1 MKKFTALFLLNF
13 FIVCISANN
22 IEIKTETIDLEN
34 AKINISVPVKNKDI
48 IFKEFLNISSNNPN
62 IELSN
67 IQFKPEPVM
76 QYVPAVDKQI
86 LVFNKDFNILLN
98 AKKKNEIS
106 GASNLFLSYYR
117 NNQDAIE
124 EHSLEIELFKK
135 IEVPAKPQ
143 TDEPSSPNVQST
155 KKIAKHN
162 SEKTGFWNNI
172 NKLSTYVQDT
182 IKTNNSMTLRFFLVF
197 LLGLLMSLTP
207 CIYPMIP
214 ITAGI
219 LQAQG
224 SKSVFKNLLLSL
236 SYTFGIATTFA
247 VFGLSAALTGNLF
260 GKILMHPVFILF
272 IVAVLAYFAFAMLGF
287 YELYIPNSMQTG
299 ASANVNG
306 SYISAFIF
314 GAISGSVASPCLSPG
329 LALLLSIVA
338 TLGSKFLGFMLLFT
352 FGMGLGIPLLI
363 IGTFS
368 SSLNVLP
375 RSGFWMVEIKKLF
388 AFMLFGMCFY
398 FLSNIIAYNKLIWLI
413 AAFIL
418 ASGIYYLKNISVYD
432 SKLWRVI
439 KNIIGIGLCAFS
451 IVLFFKAYQQTFYPQ
466 STVIAHSELWMANY
480 DEANQKALSQSKKLF
495 IDIGADFCSLC
506 KAIDSQLFNNAA
518 VKEKLSDFV
527 TVKVD
532 ATDEASYPYHN
543 LKTSYDI
550 IGVPTILVIDPSSK
564 ALIKKWGGEL
574 YNITPE
580 EFIEELE
587 IITND

>member
-1 MKKFTALFLLNF
+1 MKKISALIFINF
-13 FIVCISANN
+13 IFSFISANN
-22 IEIKTETIDLEN
+22 MTIKIENIDNKN
-34 AKINISVPVKNKDI
+34 AKINISVPIANNDI
-48 IFKEFLNISSNNPN
+48 IFKEFLNVSINNPN

-67 IQFKPEPVM
+67 IEFKPEPTM
-76 QYVPAVDKQI
+76 QYIPSFDKQMPI
-86 LVFNKDFNILLN
+86 FNKDFTIILN
-98 AKKKNEIS
+98 AKKKGEITEP
-106 GASNLFLSYYR
+106 SNLFVSFYR
-117 NNQDAIE
+117 NNQDLIE
-124 EHSLEIELFKK
+124 EHNFEIELFKTT
-135 IEVPAKPQ
+135 EVSQKALIDETKSKNEIPATCKAP
-143 TDEPSSPNVQST
+143 T
-155 KKIAKHN
+155 KVAK
-162 SEKTGFWNNI
+162 KGFWQFLNQ
-172 NKLSTYVQDT
+172 LSTYTQDT
-182 IKTNNSMTLRFFLVF
+182 IKTNNSMTIRFFLVF

-247 VFGLSAALTGNLF
+247 VFGLSAAFTGNLF

-306 SYISAFIF
+306 SLFSAFIF

-398 FLSNIIAYNKLIWLI
+398 FLSNILSYNKLIWLI
-413 AAFIL
+413 AISIL
-418 ASGIYYLKNISVYD
+418 ITGIYYLKNISSHD
-432 SKLWRVI
+432 SKTWRII
-439 KNIIGIGLCAFS
+439 KNIFGISLSACSIILFS
-451 IVLFFKAYQQTFYPQ
+451 KAYQETFYPQ
-466 STVIAHSELWMANY
+466 QQIISHNGLWMTDY
-480 DEANQKALSQSKKLF
+480 DEANQKALLSSKKLF
-495 IDIGADFCSLC
+495 VDIGADFCSLC
-506 KAIDSQLFNNAA
+506 KAIDSQLFNNDV
-518 VKEKLSDFV
+518 VKKHLKEFV

-532 ATDEASYPYHN
+532 ATDEASYPYCS
-543 LKTSYDI
+543 LKPTYNI
-550 IGVPTILVIDPSSK
+550 IGVPTILVIDPVNK
-564 ALIKKWGGEL
+564 KLIKKWGGEL
-574 YNITPE
+574 YNLTPD
-580 EFIEELE
+580 EFIEELLL
-587 IITND
+587 ND